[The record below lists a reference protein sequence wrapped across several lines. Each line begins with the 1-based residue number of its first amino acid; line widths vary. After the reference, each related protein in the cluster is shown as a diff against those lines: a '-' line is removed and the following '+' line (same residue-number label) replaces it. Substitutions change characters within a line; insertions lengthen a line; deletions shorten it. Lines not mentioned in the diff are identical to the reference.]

1 MNKFLNRQKEISSAL
16 AAANRTADL
25 KRKMTLSSALAEAN
39 SMADDT
45 NEPNLP
51 QSSGTSKKKR
61 VVFPSSKSFTNSN
74 ILSLSFRR
82 SVIHEKL
89 RDQVPTNES
98 HIQNVSCNSDER
110 ISSHAR
116 EDEDQTTD
124 NSIAPDDQLNVKGK
138 RGPTIGLNIEK
149 YTRKNGEKPTII
161 IPEGLNKPVGLH
173 ASKHASL
180 IGVLIKLEAP
190 MQVDDWSKIPDEKKK
205 ELFKKLVNK
214 LNYEVEKPH
223 VLKCIYKSF
232 AKSFSNFRSNAYKH
246 YKAMKAEGGV
256 ALAKEVIYDKLIE
269 RKEDWLWLCEYW
281 ETEKFQNL
289 DDIDM
294 YEVVYHNEKNG
305 WANEE
310 AERNNVKMKELREQQ
325 NTLPEDTT
333 RMNAEQICVAVI
345 GENSSYIKSKS
356 LKKKKSLDENT
367 SLSESSIH
375 QARLEEELSNAKA
388 EIEAQKNTMTNLFKF
403 LEKMTGESIYDILN
417 QQD

>member
-39 SMADDT
+39 SM
-45 NEPNLP
+45 
-51 QSSGTSKKKR
+51 KR

-74 ILSLSFRR
+74 ISSLSFRQT
-82 SVIHEKL
+82 VIHDKI
-89 RDQVPTNES
+89 RDQVPANES
-98 HIQNVSCNSDER
+98 HIQNVSSNSDEQ
-110 ISSHAR
+110 
-116 EDEDQTTD
+116 DEDQTTD
-124 NSIAPDDQLNVKGK
+124 YSIAPDDQLNVKGK

-223 VLKCIYKSF
+223 VMKCIYKSF
-232 AKSFSNFRSNAYKH
+232 AKSFSNFRTNAYKH

-256 ALAKEVIYDKLIE
+256 ALAKEVIYDKLCFTLVMNKQPNFKLRIFASM
-269 RKEDWLWLCEYW
+269 K
-281 ETEKFQNL
+281 QNL

-325 NTLPEDTT
+325 NTLPEDAT
-333 RMNAEQICVAVI
+333 RMNAEQICVAVL
-345 GENSSYIKSKS
+345 GENSSYIKSKG
-356 LKKKKSLDENT
+356 LKKKKPLDENT
-367 SLSESSIH
+367 SLSESSTH

-388 EIEAQKNTMTNLFKF
+388 EIEAQKNTMTTLFKF
-403 LEKMTGESIYDILN
+403 LEKMTGESISDILN
-417 QQD
+417 QQDW

>member
-1 MNKFLNRQKEISSAL
+1 MIYSTGSTMNKFLNRQKEISSAL

-39 SMADDT
+39 SMTDDT
-45 NEPNLP
+45 TEPNLP
-51 QSSGTSKKKR
+51 QSSGSTSKKKR
-61 VVFPSSKSFTNSN
+61 V
-74 ILSLSFRR
+74 
-82 SVIHEKL
+82 SVIHDKL
-89 RDQVPTNES
+89 RDQ
-98 HIQNVSCNSDER
+98 
-110 ISSHAR
+110 

-138 RGPTIGLNIEK
+138 CGPTIGLNIEK

-214 LNYEVEKPH
+214 LNYEVDKPH

-281 ETEKFQNL
+281 ETEKFQKISETQSKNRAKLKTQHKLGTKSRAAHQYEKNL
-289 DDIDM
+289 DGIDM

-333 RMNAEQICVAVI
+333 RMNAEQICVAVL
-345 GENSSYIKSKS
+345 GENSSYIKSKA

-403 LEKMTGESIYDILN
+403 LEKMTGESISDILN

>member
-74 ILSLSFRR
+74 ISSLSFRR

-256 ALAKEVIYDKLIE
+256 ALAKEVIYDNLSS
-269 RKEDWLWLCEYW
+269 
-281 ETEKFQNL
+281 NL

-333 RMNAEQICVAVI
+333 RMNAEQICVAVL

-403 LEKMTGESIYDILN
+403 LENMTGESISDILN